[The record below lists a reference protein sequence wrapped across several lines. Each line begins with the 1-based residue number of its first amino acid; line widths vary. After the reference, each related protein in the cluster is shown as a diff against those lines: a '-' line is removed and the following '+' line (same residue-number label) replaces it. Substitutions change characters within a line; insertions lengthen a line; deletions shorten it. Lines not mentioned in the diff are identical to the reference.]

1 MKKAYSPLKIVGI
14 FWLIMG
20 GFVLLASIFPPTV
33 MGKVVNLVAGALL
46 ALMGGLF
53 LFLHQRFKR

>member
-1 MKKAYSPLKIVGI
+1 MKKIYSPLKIVGM

-20 GFVLLASIFPPTV
+20 GFVLLASIFPPTA
-33 MGKVVNLVAGALL
+33 MGKVVNLVAGGLL

-53 LFLHQRFKR
+53 LYLHRRFKR

>member
-1 MKKAYSPLKIVGI
+1 MKKTYSPMKIVGT

-33 MGKVVNLVAGALL
+33 MGKVVNLIAGGLL
-46 ALMGGLF
+46 VLMGGLF
-53 LFLHQRFKR
+53 LFLNRRFKR